1 MAITRGGSCKVS
13 VQFAPTSA
21 GAKTA
26 AIEFRSG
33 TAVKRAELTGMGIRG
48 VAITVT
54 PVSGEFGSV
63 AQGTESEQKTF
74 MVKNEGGV
82 EAPRPTVVPAADFPV
97 KENGC
102 TGPLA
107 ANATCNLKVAFA
119 PTTVGSRMGTMVVS
133 VPDSNPFMVPMQGT
147 GTERPSVMASPSS
160 VDFGEVPVGRTAN
173 QVVNLRNPNNMAVT
187 GLAITSQNPSYTVS
201 ANTCTGMMIPANG
214 MCSVTVTFAPG
225 APGEVKSELT
235 IAVAG
240 GTNAGVP
247 LSGTG
252 IRAAVLEMTTSSHD
266 FGSVPV
272 SVRQGGLTITLA
284 NVGQETASAVAV
296 ALSGPD
302 ASEFEIEPNCPTS
315 LTAGATCDI
324 RVFFKP
330 ANEGAAM
337 ATLNATGNPGGM
349 DTATLMGTGVK
360 QPTVTLVP
368 TSGDFN
374 TVQVGQNSAP
384 VNFDVT
390 NTGGVPTGP
399 LRFTIVGTD
408 FRIVAG
414 SAGACEAGLAAGQ
427 MCSLQVVFS
436 PTTAGTKT
444 STLTVAGD
452 AVGMVSATLM
462 GIAIDP
468 PRLAISPDSSNFGA
482 VAVGL
487 MSSEV
492 SFVVSNVGGQ
502 DSGVVSV
509 MTGSAQ
515 FQITSNACQNK
526 ALKPG
531 DTCSVSVRFVPGTTG
546 DFTTMLTA
554 SATPGISGTAQLMG
568 VGTPAAGIAFQSGD
582 GTSISVLDFG
592 PNPVQVGSMTAPVT
606 VFVRNIGQVGTGMLA
621 TVLAGMHPS
630 DFAIVDGTNNCGAGL
645 ALGAVC
651 SMQVLFKPTLGGA
664 REATI
669 TVSSGTGGQTQLLLK
684 GPGAEVFRWEV
695 AGPGSSAAVPVTEFD
710 FATLS
715 AGQTTT
721 QTFTLR
727 ALAATGTYTI
737 NLDGGA
743 PPNFIT
749 LMSGSCNGSRA
760 GRRGDLHGRRP
771 VPAAASAGRQDGDA
785 VSHELGG
792 PLRRRGPDGQLG
804 RAAAVHP
811 GATQLRQL
819 RLGDLLPPGGF
830 HPAEQRRVCGH
841 RTDGHPGDEQQRR
854 PVDRREWLRAD
865 TECGG
870 HLPRESSLPGR
881 GAGCEDGHPDRHRQL
896 PGRRQSPDG
905 DRHLGPHRHG
915 DQRGVHLHHRLG

>member
-1 MAITRGGSCKVS
+1 MDCSRSFERRQPRAASLASNAVLGLLGLALAAGCGGSGSTPNTDGGPPAAPVTFNPASHDFKNVTVGQTSQGMEFTITSTATATLNSVSAALVGTDVSQFRLGSNHTCTMAITRGGSCKVS
-13 VQFAPTSA
+13 VQFSPTSA

-48 VAITVT
+48 VALTVT

-74 MVKNEGGV
+74 TVKNEGGV

-119 PTTVGSRMGTMVVS
+119 PTTVGSRMVTMVVS
-133 VPDSNPFMVPMQGT
+133 VPDSNPFVVPMQGT

-160 VDFGEVPVGRTAN
+160 VDFGDVPVGRTAS
-173 QVVNLRNPNNMAVT
+173 QVVILRNPNNMAVT

-272 SVRQGGLTITLA
+272 NVRQGGLTITLA

-436 PTTAGTKT
+436 PTTRRHQD
-444 STLTVAGD
+444 LD
-452 AVGMVSATLM
+452 AH
-462 GIAIDP
+462 
-468 PRLAISPDSSNFGA
+468 R
-482 VAVGL
+482 
-487 MSSEV
+487 
-492 SFVVSNVGGQ
+492 
-502 DSGVVSV
+502 
-509 MTGSAQ
+509 
-515 FQITSNACQNK
+515 
-526 ALKPG
+526 
-531 DTCSVSVRFVPGTTG
+531 
-546 DFTTMLTA
+546 
-554 SATPGISGTAQLMG
+554 
-568 VGTPAAGIAFQSGD
+568 
-582 GTSISVLDFG
+582 
-592 PNPVQVGSMTAPVT
+592 
-606 VFVRNIGQVGTGMLA
+606 
-621 TVLAGMHPS
+621 
-630 DFAIVDGTNNCGAGL
+630 
-645 ALGAVC
+645 
-651 SMQVLFKPTLGGA
+651 
-664 REATI
+664 
-669 TVSSGTGGQTQLLLK
+669 
-684 GPGAEVFRWEV
+684 
-695 AGPGSSAAVPVTEFD
+695 
-710 FATLS
+710 
-715 AGQTTT
+715 
-721 QTFTLR
+721 
-727 ALAATGTYTI
+727 
-737 NLDGGA
+737 
-743 PPNFIT
+743 
-749 LMSGSCNGSRA
+749 
-760 GRRGDLHGRRP
+760 GR
-771 VPAAASAGRQDGDA
+771 
-785 VSHELGG
+785 
-792 PLRRRGPDGQLG
+792 
-804 RAAAVHP
+804 
-811 GATQLRQL
+811 
-819 RLGDLLPPGGF
+819 
-830 HPAEQRRVCGH
+830 
-841 RTDGHPGDEQQRR
+841 
-854 PVDRREWLRAD
+854 
-865 TECGG
+865 
-870 HLPRESSLPGR
+870 
-881 GAGCEDGHPDRHRQL
+881 
-896 PGRRQSPDG
+896 
-905 DRHLGPHRHG
+905 
-915 DQRGVHLHHRLG
+915 